1 MLLEFAGR
9 LNLQY
14 DHVCGVPYT
23 ALPIAT
29 LVSVKQQ
36 KPMLIRRKEAKGYG
50 TKKLIEGKFQP
61 NRDSCLI
68 VEDVITTGSSILE
81 TVADLQ
87 EAGISVHDAIVVV
100 DREQGAIA
108 NIARRN
114 VRAHSLF
121 ALSDLLDILQ
131 AAGKVNA
138 SVVEAVKEFVRA
150 SQTVKQPDVVVEAA
164 TTIDRLRL
172 SYELR
177 AEHAANAVA
186 RRLFALMASKKTN
199 LCVAADLTSAAA
211 VLNLA
216 DAIGP
221 YVCVLKTHVDIID
234 DYTPAFVASLQ
245 ALATKHQFLLLE
257 DRKFADIGNTVGL
270 QYGKGVY
277 RISEWADLVT
287 VHSLPGPGILQGLQ
301 SVVRGDSAVERGVF
315 LLAELSSSGNLCS
328 EKYAADTV
336 ALASSAATDGS
347 GGDFVAGVVCQ
358 RSGLVTAAGLIQLT
372 PGVRIDEKADG
383 LGQQYETPEHA
394 VLERGADV
402 AVVGRGVYG
411 ARNAAEAAQLYRDR
425 LWAAYEKRI
434 AGGK

>member
-1 MLLEFAGR
+1 MFAEG
-9 LNLQY
+9 LDLKY

-29 LVSVKQQ
+29 LLSVKQQ

-50 TKKLIEGKFQP
+50 TKKLIEGKFQA
-61 NRDSCLI
+61 NKDSCLI

-81 TVADLQ
+81 TVKDLQ
-87 EAGISVHDAIVVV
+87 SEGISVQDAIVMV
-100 DREQGAIA
+100 DREQGAVS
-108 NIARRN
+108 NIARHN
-114 VRAHSLF
+114 VRVHSLF
-121 ALSDLLDILQ
+121 ALTDLLDILQ
-131 AAGKVNA
+131 KAGKVNA
-138 SVVEAVKEFVRA
+138 STVEAVKEFVIT
-150 SQTVKQPDVVVEAA
+150 SQIVKRQKIVVVPS
-164 TTIDRLRL
+164 IDRLRL
-172 SYELR
+172 SYEAR
-177 AEHAANAVA
+177 AEHATNAVA
-186 RRLFALMASKKTN
+186 RRLFNLMSSKKTN
-199 LCVAADLTSAAA
+199 LCVAADLTSAAD

-257 DRKFADIGNTVGL
+257 DRKFADIGNTVAL

-301 SVVRGDSAVERGVF
+301 SAIHDAALERGVF
-315 LLAELSSSGNLCS
+315 LLAELSSAGNLCS
-328 EKYAADTV
+328 DKYAADTA
-336 ALASSAATDGS
+336 ALAAGS
-347 GGDFVAGVVCQ
+347 TEAGFVAGVVCQ
-358 RSGLVTAAGLIQLT
+358 RSDLVKSAGLIQLT

-383 LGQQYETPEHA
+383 LGQQYETPENA

-425 LWAAYEKRI
+425 LWAAYEQRI
-434 AGGK
+434 GGSY